1 MSVRGWAWLA
11 AMILLVGV
19 VCGVQAEALE
29 VRVAQQYGI
38 GYLPLMIM
46 EQQKLIE
53 KYAKQAGLDIRV
65 MWTRYPG
72 GKEMNDALLG
82 GKLDF
87 ASGGLAPLLSIW
99 SSTKGTSNVKGVG
112 SMNTMPLYLNTN
124 NPRIKTVRDFGKDD
138 RIALPGVKTSIQ
150 AVTLQMAAAN
160 EWGEANFDKLDALT
174 VSMPH
179 PEATKALLAGSGGIT
194 AHFSSPPFQYQQL
207 KNPSIHTVT
216 TSYDILVG
224 ASSFNLVWS
233 TQKFHDEN
241 PKLYAAFV
249 KALDESIA
257 SIKQDKK
264 AAAELYVKVAK
275 DNTPVDQVLAMMND
289 VYIQFTTAP
298 KNTYR
303 YSRFMFKTG
312 AMKSRPEDWKD
323 MFFPNVH
330 DLTGS

>member
-1 MSVRGWAWLA
+1 MSAKRVQYLLTAGL
-11 AMILLVGV
+11 LLVASFGAA
-19 VCGVQAEALE
+19 AEPSE

-38 GYLPLMIM
+38 GYLPLMVM
-46 EQQKLIE
+46 EQKNLIE
-53 KYAKQAGLDIRV
+53 KYAKEAGLDIRV
-65 MWTRYPG
+65 AWTKYPG

-99 SSTKGTSNVKGVG
+99 SSTKGSSNVKGVG

-124 NPRIKTVRDFGKDD
+124 NPRIKSIRDFGKED

-150 AVTLQMAAAN
+150 AVTLQMAAAG
-160 EWGEANFDKLDALT
+160 EWGDASYDRLDALT
-174 VSMPH
+174 VAMSH
-179 PEATKALLAGSGGIT
+179 PDATKALLAHTGGIT

-207 KNPSIHTVT
+207 ANKEIHTVT

-224 ASSFNLVWS
+224 ASSFNLIWT
-233 TQKFHDEN
+233 TQKFHDDN

-249 KALDESIA
+249 KALDASVA

-264 AAAELYVKVAK
+264 AAAELYLKVTK
-275 DNTPVDQVLAMMND
+275 DATPVDQVLAMMND
-289 VYIQFTTAP
+289 IYIQFTTVP

-312 AMKSRPEDWKD
+312 AMKNRPDDWKD
-323 MFFPNVH
+323 MFFSNVH
-330 DLTGS
+330 ELIGS